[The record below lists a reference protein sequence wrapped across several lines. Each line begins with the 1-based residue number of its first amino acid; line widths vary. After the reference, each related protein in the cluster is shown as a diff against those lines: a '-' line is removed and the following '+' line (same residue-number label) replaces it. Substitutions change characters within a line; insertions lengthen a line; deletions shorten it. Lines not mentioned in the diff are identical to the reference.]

1 MSYVTAPAVIAAVAI
16 AVAGFGAGWSVNG
29 WRLDAA
35 MARQQATQAEKIAQ
49 GVKDALETTTALQGK
64 KDRALSAARDRELAL
79 SAAAADAAAE
89 SNRLRDEL
97 SRADAR
103 IANAT
108 DAAVRQYA
116 VTANAVL
123 ADLERAGEEI
133 SRAAG
138 GHASDVRTLL
148 EAWPEGAKP

>member
-1 MSYVTAPAVIAAVAI
+1 M
-16 AVAGFGAGWSVNG
+16 
-29 WRLDAA
+29 
-35 MARQQATQAEKIAQ
+35 
-49 GVKDALETTTALQGK
+49 KDALETTTALQGK
-64 KDRALSAARDRELAL
+64 KDRALSARDRELAL

-138 GHASDVRTLL
+138 GHATDVRTFS
-148 EAWPEGAKP
+148 KPGPKEQNHDTR